1 MLSATATLRF
11 IKSRVPPGPGLDELD
26 VINDLAK
33 RDFSAAETRIREQ
46 IERYRSNG
54 GARLRLTRLLAGT
67 LTVRGK
73 LAEADR
79 ALITSA
85 ELYGARGLPGAALAL
100 QARRAEP
107 IALYRGDRR
116 AAMARLNEVL
126 RASPVERLAP
136 REQPLAR
143 LILTAAQVGDR
154 QRAEALTA
162 EFALNPG
169 MSAGRARTYMRNF
182 TRGAVLA
189 MRDET
194 LPQAIAAFRRAEH
207 GICGY
212 CAHVAMA
219 GAFDRMGLPDSALTY
234 YEKWAGAGEAD
245 WYGPGVYN
253 IWQPLAFFRMGELYE
268 AKGERAK
275 AVDFYGRFADLW
287 RDADPALQ
295 PRVREAK
302 RRLANLVAEP
312 RP

>member
-1 MLSATATLRF
+1 
-11 IKSRVPPGPGLDELD
+11 
-26 VINDLAK
+26 
-33 RDFSAAETRIREQ
+33 
-46 IERYRSNG
+46 
-54 GARLRLTRLLAGT
+54 
-67 LTVRGK
+67 
-73 LAEADR
+73 
-79 ALITSA
+79 
-85 ELYGARGLPGAALAL
+85 
-100 QARRAEP
+100 
-107 IALYRGDRR
+107 
-116 AAMARLNEVL
+116 MARLNEVL

-253 IWQPLAFFRMGELYE
+253 IWQPLA
-268 AKGERAK
+268 A
-275 AVDFYGRFADLW
+275 
-287 RDADPALQ
+287 P
-295 PRVREAK
+295 
-302 RRLANLVAEP
+302 RLACATRRP
-312 RP
+312 RPRWRGWDRRRRGSRRRRRSAPP